1 LNQKQTQKHLIKYCM
16 ALSREEAAKELYF
29 QEFTQKRI
37 ADLIE
42 VAEQTIS
49 RWAKKGNWAEERAE
63 RMNSK
68 ESIQNRVLKLIDYQ
82 LWCIEKKVTQAM
94 EEGTPTP
101 IDKGEIDALSKL
113 FAGVKEKEIGFVQS
127 VKLITK
133 FTDYINTQDPKV
145 AKGIL
150 KYADEFIYK
159 LKHDY
164 DT

>member
-1 LNQKQTQKHLIKYCM
+1 M

-101 IDKGEIDALSKL
+101 IDKGEIYALSKL